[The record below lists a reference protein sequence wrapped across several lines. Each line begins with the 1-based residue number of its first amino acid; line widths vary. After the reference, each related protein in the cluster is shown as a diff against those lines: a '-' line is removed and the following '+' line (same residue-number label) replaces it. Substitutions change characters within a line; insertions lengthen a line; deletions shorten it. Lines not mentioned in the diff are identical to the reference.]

1 MASAIAGS
9 RAAARVFVVNVGG
22 DHDIQG
28 LTATD
33 LVDRTLAYLGDP
45 GNERHTITHVLSGR
59 GARGPSVPC
68 GVVDR
73 GSWAGARWVVADLE
87 DAARPGTHSGPRTA
101 EALHAVLGEA
111 SLARA
116 G

>member
-1 MASAIAGS
+1 MVNLGS
-9 RAAARVFVVNVGG
+9 

-45 GNERHTITHVLSGR
+45 GNERRTVTHVLSHHG
-59 GARGPSVPC
+59 GLAVPAN
-68 GVVDR
+68 VADR
-73 GSWAGARWVVADLE
+73 GSPGGGPLGERRPGGPGPPACTLGARTV
-87 DAARPGTHSGPRTA
+87 
-101 EALHAVLGEA
+101 EALHAVLREA